1 MRPSRITIAVILIF
15 SLLLS
20 GCFATT
26 EEQTEQATEKDMSY
40 NLASIGTN
48 QSGKD
53 REFVDLAKTTIRS
66 AQRLIGELEQGLEEA
81 QGHDELH
88 EVQEMMVQANQDLL
102 YLWNKANNEIEPD
115 HPELKKF
122 KAKLVHVIGEYR
134 MGLSTELKG
143 MEEGNPSQLRE
154 GYQMSMKAWH
164 ELQQVADDAQK
175 L

>member
-1 MRPSRITIAVILIF
+1 MKPSRLTITFILIF

-26 EEQTEQATEKDMSY
+26 EEKQEQATEKDMRY

-48 QSGKD
+48 QSNKD
-53 REFVDLAKTTIRS
+53 RDFVELAKTTIRS
-66 AQRLIGELEQGLEEA
+66 AQRLIGELEQGLGEA

-102 YLWNKANNEIEPD
+102 YLWNRANNEVEPD

-134 MGLSTELKG
+134 LGLSTELEG
-143 MEEGNPSQLRE
+143 MEVGNPSQLRE
-154 GYQMSMKAWH
+154 GYQLSMKAWH
-164 ELQQVADDAQK
+164 ELQQVAEDAQK